1 MSTKPSGY
9 LGSRIKDIK
18 DHLNMTQ
25 VYVPWIQL
33 TIGSDGNN
41 KFTIDTASKGN
52 FFVSL
57 QNVKNSD
64 GYANNTTI
72 VLAYVP
78 SAEVGVVDNCGS
90 DIDFLD
96 KLLVSSYGKE
106 ILFQYGYSY
115 PDIKSDIY
123 SMTLTKTSVE
133 IQNAIL
139 IYTITGVSSLFR
151 YKDASV
157 SIKSFTNVR
166 PTEAFKDVFE
176 TYLEQEGYKLVF
188 DEGVEKSDK
197 VVEEIPGSDRITP
210 FQFLSQIL
218 GYAVYDGNDTEE
230 TKDNERSY
238 YTFSVSDIKDNKEI
252 RVTRICQK
260 DTSNV
265 DTNIIFD
272 WMNGKDDIVLNFTTE
287 FNAMVAIASPYA
299 EEFSTANKFTLDDQ
313 GKAVVYRGRSTVESG
328 TKAKQDFDNE
338 RFNWAKAVNTSYKA
352 QLQTVGIP
360 VEFSI
365 INDKVRVIPLIYG
378 KAHHTQG
385 IYQILKMTD
394 IINSSGF
401 TTTFELFKLMS
412 DEVEQLYK
420 NGYNKDAID
429 KAKAAG
435 VYVEN
440 KREIVEG
447 TQYGI
452 TSSGSG
458 SIYNGTATG
467 QRAKLLQ
474 IAAGEMGNTSGA
486 KYWNFVFGSGF
497 SNGNATPWCA
507 CFVSWCLNE
516 SGLYPSAV
524 NCKNGACQNFR
535 NYFESKNQW
544 QKGKGHGGN
553 YIPNPGDII
562 IFNWSGSYTG
572 RSGHIGIVKDCD
584 GSTVNTYEGNT
595 SDMCAERSYSIT
607 DSDIQGYGV
616 Y

>member
-1 MSTKPSGY
+1 MSTKSSSN
-9 LGSRIKDIK
+9 LASRIKDIK
-18 DHLNMTQ
+18 DHLNANQ

-33 TIGSDGNN
+33 RIGSSDDG
-41 KFTIDTASKGN
+41 KPFIIDTASKGN

-106 ILFQYGYSY
+106 ILFQYGYTY
-115 PDIKSDIY
+115 PDIKSAIY

-139 IYTITGVSSLFR
+139 IYTITGVSSLFK

-157 SIKSFTNVR
+157 SIQPFENIR
-166 PTEAFKDVFE
+166 PTEAFRDVYE
-176 TYLEQEGYKLVF
+176 TYLEQEGYTLEF

-197 VVEEIPGSDRITP
+197 VVEEIPGSDKITP

-238 YTFSVSDIKDNKEI
+238 YTFSVSDIKDDKKI
-252 RVTRICQK
+252 FVTRICQT

-265 DTNIIFD
+265 NTNIIFD
-272 WMNGKDDIVLNFTTE
+272 WMNGQDDIVLNFSTE

-299 EEFSTANKFTLDDQ
+299 EEFSTANKFGIDDT
-313 GKAVVYRGRSTVESG
+313 GKAVVYYGRSTVESG
-328 TKAKQDFDNE
+328 TKAKQDFNNE

-365 INDKVRVIPLIYG
+365 VNDKVRVIPLIYG

-394 IINSSGF
+394 TINSSGF

-452 TSSGSG
+452 TSSGTG
-458 SIYNGTATG
+458 SIYSGTATG

-474 IAAGEMGNTSGA
+474 IAAAEMNGNQGGRKFWS
-486 KYWNFVFGSGF
+486 FMGF
-497 SNGNATPWCA
+497 SGRVAWCA
-507 CFVSWCLNE
+507 CFVSWCLNQA
-516 SGLYPSAV
+516 GLYPSAV
-524 NCKNGACQNFR
+524 NCKSAACIQFR
-535 NYFESKNQW
+535 NYFEKKGQW
-544 QKGKGHGGN
+544 QRGRGHGGN
-553 YIPNPGDII
+553 YTPNPGDII
-562 IFNWSGSYTG
+562 LFNWSGSYTG
-572 RSGHIGIVKDCD
+572 RSGHIGIVKECN
-584 GSTVNTYEGNT
+584 GSTVYTYEGNT
-595 SDMCAERSYSIT
+595 SNMCREKSYSIT
-607 DSDIQGYGV
+607 DRDIQGYGV